1 VKSGCGGGRVHR
13 AVAAHRVIRREH
25 LDLDSALSEAF
36 DCIRVGDHAPVGA
49 GTDDQTLGQIWEN
62 FIQVLEHEAVTI
74 QATPIPDDA
83 SREDDEIVSVLLA
96 VDR

>member
-1 VKSGCGGGRVHR
+1 VESRCRGGGVQR
-13 AVAAHRVIRREH
+13 AVAAHRVIGREH

-49 GTDDQTLGQIWEN
+49 GTDDQTPGQIWEN
-62 FIQVLEHEAVTI
+62 FIQVLEREAMTI
-74 QATPIPDDA
+74 PATPIPDNA
-83 SREDDEIVSVLLA
+83 SREDDDIVSVLLA